1 MPDASMGRDV
11 VGARINLDTSKIM
24 QSFKVID
31 TGARGNADSFKVLN
45 GHLAAAEKSYKA
57 MAAAMDKIAL
67 TSDQRRAKIMAES
80 NALVQQ
86 RTAQAALLTARTQQ
100 FDQVNR
106 LTEQKMQAQ
115 QAIVQR
121 RQQQIE
127 QQEREHQQRMQI
139 LQNRTVTTGQQ
150 AARSTGT
157 GSDIAARERVLQE
170 EQKVRRAIEQN
181 IQQTAARQQQAAQ
194 NYEKFWINA
203 LRTREQK
210 EAATREKVLQEEQR
224 IRNALAQTE
233 QQTRQMGSTM
243 DAMSKSWIGR
253 LSDMATHAVVFH
265 TMYRAMHEATQAMR
279 EGLVDIESNMAGYVQ
294 TNEHYFVH
302 FEEGTNHMTM
312 DTNKL
317 NAETQK
323 FIQTAHELG
332 SNIMDVTESAR
343 LWGRMYKDVN
353 VVQELVRQSTKLS
366 TVDMVELEDATKS
379 MESVMSQYGVHI
391 HNANDAMVIGN
402 RVLDS
407 WSKVAH
413 DTMAPARDLGA
424 AFQRTG
430 KIAAETG
437 VGFDFMNGL
446 ISAGIRNTALS
457 GENLGNMWKTVLGTI
472 RTDKAVNEIE
482 RLGVKTKEVVDGVEQ
497 WRKAEDILLDL
508 SIQVTDKNYD
518 LTKSY
523 ADISRGVYQYAKL
536 AASLNA
542 GDILLGTAASIG
554 STGSTMQYLTVQ
566 MDTISRK
573 AAQTKTSLLEIFNTA
588 GEDGLRQMIKD
599 VLDGI
604 DQLLIGLTRIPT
616 GVFAASAGLA
626 GLFMAYKALSGPIM
640 AVMAATKVLMA
651 AKVADTA
658 ATAAS
663 TTATGANTAAN
674 AVNIV
679 SGNGVVVSTVE
690 QTAARGANAAATTAA
705 TAATGALTRA
715 QALATVTTAA
725 ATAGLSLLIG
735 AVALYAFKSGDAE
748 KATRERQEALKDQDS
763 ASQQMISQYQRQ
775 IELLPKLAQAHN
787 SLSEMMENGSLSA
800 SKKVQTERQLQQISQ
815 ALTMTIGER
824 GLAELE
830 AANYTEAAVQRQVQA
845 LKELTVTQLDARQK
859 SITGQKSEFQKEL
872 DVNVTQMEKVKAQL
886 DALGNKKIKVFAGGA
901 DINIGEE
908 LRTKM
913 ESLQVE
919 NSKLV
924 SSMADL
930 DAQFGQTSLEYVK
943 AQQEIDALS
952 GSSGKLA
959 ETLEQVAEDVEEQ
972 TRALQQSIKDN
983 TSAVAELNQA
993 SANVAK
999 NQSFNAQAAA
1009 DLIMKYPELAS
1020 QIRKTADGWT
1030 FEGDMLERLRDIK
1043 IKKAISDLKA
1053 ERDTTRDTV
1062 LQSLRRISAY
1072 EQEFAAIST
1081 LAEAR
1086 QKIAEIEA
1094 GIVDQEKKLQGQAPF
1109 AKPMPLIP
1117 GMADIF
1123 KSQSEFLNKTAND
1136 QLSAK
1141 KARVTELNAVIT
1153 EYAGKLQLSSNQIS
1167 AMTKLLNDNTY
1178 GVEENE
1184 KSSKDA
1190 NKTNKETNEIM
1201 TDLMKTIEGNTK
1213 SLDKLDSAK
1222 KRVAKS
1228 SQENLD
1234 LLEQERQAL
1243 LERQTLYEAGY
1254 ADPSQ
1259 LVPIKTEST
1268 GGGAGGAGTTGLN
1281 NLFNTM
1287 AGYEDSFKYVYGGKS
1302 ASSFD
1307 QFLKNAVADCS
1318 QLVQKTYKE
1327 FMGIDVGRT
1336 TTDQYAKGQKLNIK
1350 TDALQAGDLVFFNT
1364 TGRDHSHVGIYKGDG
1379 KFLHIGEKSG
1389 LSTQSMSNSYW
1400 SGKYDGAV
1408 RFPAVANMSAS
1419 TASATTSSAASYA
1432 GSTGGYTGKYQDT
1445 INGAA
1450 AKYGVDPFLIAA
1462 VIQQES
1468 SFGAN
1473 GITNVMQVN
1482 GKNNATVAESIS
1494 AGTKMLADLLDKA
1507 GGDWK
1512 MALGG
1517 YNMGEGI
1524 IDWFKETG
1532 GYNKADMIAYSQ
1544 KYGKGKR
1551 YGTVSYVDD
1560 IAEKYSPKT
1569 VTSKAPTQKELA
1581 DAQKGADSE
1590 LLQIS
1595 DKLYDVDVQKLEA
1608 KIGMKDMDIA
1618 DKELLLKQS
1627 EQRQEGMRKDSAEYK
1642 AELDRQIKLKTEI
1655 QKIYQE
1661 QRQLIDK
1668 SGLKSDELINKR
1680 RSLTEKIGDIQSDK
1694 GGMQEQ
1700 YASDQWEASVASMEA
1715 KVERMRQQGR
1725 GEAERVKEQLRFY
1738 QDQLKNTSLTEEQ
1751 RAEATK
1757 QVYDLTQRSTEIQF
1771 QTSNEFI
1778 DNQAKKMERQGKSE
1792 ATILQMQV
1800 SAYDRM
1806 RKSQTLTAE
1815 QRAESDEK
1823 YYEASKKLG
1832 EAQFEHSNEWID
1844 KQSERM
1850 QRQGKS
1856 EAEILQMQAEGYNR
1870 LRKNKALTA
1879 DQRAESEKKYQD
1891 TAKNL
1896 TKARY
1901 DQSENWI
1908 AKEAVRMEMAGK
1920 EKVSVLKMELNA
1932 YLRMQADKTRSAAQQ
1947 WELEQNIYKSREE
1960 LDKEYYSA
1968 AEKRINH
1975 AKAIGQ
1981 LTTAQEL
1988 VEYQKLQASYLEGS
2002 DERMSADEK
2011 VYDLKKRLTEEA
2023 TKAVTESAAK
2033 QKKALDA
2040 ARDAEIKSIQA
2051 EKDAFTAAQEA
2062 KIKAL
2067 DDVLQAMER
2076 NNDEADYERQRAEK
2090 VARLQLLQS
2099 AVSPEGIAERKQVE
2113 KEIEDMDR
2121 DHGRKLARQAIED
2134 QKTALQTEKET
2145 QEKGFDDKMQAA
2157 KDHYESLTT
2166 AYDEFSSATE
2176 LSAENL
2182 KTIQVLKEAE
2192 KNATIIA
2199 QLDQFVVDYQAR
2211 MDQIAAAQTLAAN
2224 VDISGVP
2231 LAPGTASKQQSDTKA
2246 LDLYTYNAN
2255 KEAWDLAKARGDAAA
2270 MKTLAAQNEALR
2282 KKYGL
2287 GKDTGKI
2294 QQFSE
2299 GGVVQGM
2306 RGAAV
2311 PVIAHAGEVVL
2322 NDLQQHNLMKL
2333 LNMSLPKIDFSM
2345 PSFTPATTNNNTTS
2359 IDNRVYLNRGDT
2371 ILQDQADVTAY
2382 WTEEENFMRRQ
2393 SVRGRKG

>member
-11 VGARINLDTSKIM
+11 VGARINLDTSKIL

-233 QQTRQMGSTM
+233 QQARQMGSTM

-265 TMYRAMHEATQAMR
+265 TIYRALHEATQAMR

-366 TVDMVELEDATKS
+366 TVDMVALEDATKS

-391 HNANDAMVIGN
+391 HSANDAMVIGN

-763 ASQQMISQYQRQ
+763 ASQQIISQYQRQ
-775 IELLPKLAQAHN
+775 TELLPKLVQAHN
-787 SLSEMMENGSLSA
+787 SLSKMMESGTLSS
-800 SKKVQTERQLQQISQ
+800 SKQVQTKRQLDQISQ
-815 ALTMTIGER
+815 ALAMTLGKE
-824 GLAELE
+824 GAAQLE
-830 AANYTEAAVQRQVQA
+830 AAGYTEQA
-845 LKELTVTQLDARQK
+845 TKQQLDNLNQLIFKQMEMRK
-859 SITGQKSEFQKEL
+859 VSITGQKSEFEEQLKE
-872 DVNVTQMEKVKAQL
+872 NVAQL
-886 DALGNKKIKVFAGGA
+886 KNVEEQLAALEGKEVKIFAGRTDA
-901 DINIGEE
+901 SLAEE
-908 LRTKM
+908 LQMKM
-913 ESLQVE
+913 ESLRTE
-919 NSKLV
+919 NSKLN

-930 DAQFGQTSLEYVK
+930 DVQFSQTSLEALN
-943 AQQEIDALS
+943 AQQEMDALS
-952 GSSGKLA
+952 GASGKVA
-959 ETLEQVAEDVEEQ
+959 DTMEQVAEEVEEQ

-993 SANVAK
+993 SAMVSK

-1009 DLIMKYPELAS
+1009 DLIMKYPQLAS
-1020 QIRKTADGWT
+1020 EIRKTTDGWT
-1030 FEGDMLERLRDIK
+1030 FEGDVLEKLRDIK
-1043 IKKAISDLKA
+1043 IQKAISDLKA

-1062 LQSLRRISAY
+1062 LQSLRRIDVY
-1072 EQEFAAIST
+1072 QQEFAAIST
-1081 LAEAR
+1081 FAEAR
-1086 QKIAEIEA
+1086 QKLAELEQKQ
-1094 GIVDQEKKLQGQAPF
+1094 VDEQKRMTDFAKGAAESLVGSGFAPF
-1109 AKPMPLIP
+1109 TVLQNQMQRS
-1117 GMADIF
+1117 MDVQADGLSQV
-1123 KSQSEFLNKTAND
+1123 KS
-1136 QLSAK
+1136 
-1141 KARVTELNAVIT
+1141 VINQ
-1153 EYAGKLQLSSNQIS
+1153 YAGELQLSSNQID

-1178 GVEENE
+1178 GVEEND
-1184 KSSKDA
+1184 KASKDA

-1287 AGYEDSFKYVYGGKS
+1287 AGYEDSFKYVYGGKA

-1327 FMGIDVGRT
+1327 FLGIDVGRT

-1379 KFLHIGEKSG
+1379 KFFHIGEESG

-1419 TASATTSSAASYA
+1419 TASATTSSAASYS
-1432 GSTGGYTGKYQDT
+1432 GSAGGYTGKYQDT

-1560 IAEKYSPKT
+1560 IAAKYSPQT
-1569 VTSKAPTQKELA
+1569 VTTKAPTQKELA
-1581 DAQKGADSE
+1581 DAQKGADAE

-1608 KIGMKDMDIA
+1608 KLGMKDMDIA

-1896 TKARY
+1896 TEARY
-1901 DQSENWI
+1901 DHSENWI
-1908 AKEAVRMEMAGK
+1908 AKEAVRMEMVGK
-1920 EKVSVLKMELNA
+1920 DKVSVLKMELNA

-1975 AKAIGQ
+1975 AKAMGQ

-1988 VEYQKLQASYLEGS
+1988 VEYQKLQAAYLDGS

-2023 TKAVTESAAK
+2023 TKAVTEAAAK

-2211 MDQIAAAQTLAAN
+2211 MDQIAAAQTLAAD
-2224 VDISGVP
+2224 VDVSGVP

-2311 PVIAHAGEVVL
+2311 PVIAHAGEIFL
-2322 NDLQQHNLMKL
+2322 NDPQQQNLMKL